1 MKLQGAKSIVVL
13 ALLAFWKIAALDAA
27 EWQWSVPV
35 PPPPSGTFS
44 VTMGAVSPFSTA
56 TLAPLKARKIAE
68 HFARIKL
75 LREAQDYDDALN
87 LVDQVLLIDPNDDE
101 ALRLRDTLR
110 DEARDR
116 TVATEPRKGTP

>member
-1 MKLQGAKSIVVL
+1 MPNTPSKIDIADVL
-13 ALLAFWKIAALDAA
+13 AAR
-27 EWQWSVPV
+27 
-35 PPPPSGTFS
+35 FS
-44 VTMGAVSPFSTA
+44 MPELQVLIFRLGENADDIDPNPASKAKFTM
-56 TLAPLKARKIAE
+56 KIAE